1 MEGVYNRESKMSTTI
16 YDSRGI
22 DRELANAEGQ
32 PVIVHLGGV
41 INVLVRGKL
50 SKHEG
55 KYRVVSGPHG
65 WSYVHF
71 LLDYCACVHKG
82 EHSGMLNI
90 HLRRYESPS
99 EEVDHGA
106 TETASP

>member
-1 MEGVYNRESKMSTTI
+1 MAILRRAVKEARAMCDRRKKMSTTI

-32 PVIVHLGGV
+32 AVIVHLGGV
-41 INVLVRGKL
+41 IRVLVMGEL

-55 KYRVVSGPHG
+55 EYRVVSRHRET
-65 WSYVHF
+65 SYVHF
-71 LLDYCACVHKG
+71 PLDCCACVHKG

-90 HLRRYESPS
+90 HLR
-99 EEVDHGA
+99 
-106 TETASP
+106 